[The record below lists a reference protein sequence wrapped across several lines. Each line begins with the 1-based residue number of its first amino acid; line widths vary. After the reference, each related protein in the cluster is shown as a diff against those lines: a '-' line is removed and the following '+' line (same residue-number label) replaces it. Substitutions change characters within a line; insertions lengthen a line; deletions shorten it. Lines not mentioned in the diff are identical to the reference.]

1 MCARGRWLCLIYKTH
16 PESEAPARRAAGAR
30 QVRKQPNT
38 CQTLPGEALSQAGWG
53 LGPTLGV
60 CTRSRIYGFHMC
72 CVFLYLFRLG
82 AGWRCE
88 APGRAPG
95 GCRGGGALEA
105 AAKA

>member
-1 MCARGRWLCLIYKTH
+1 MCQGPVALLDLKHTRRVRPPPGELLERGRFANNRTH
-16 PESEAPARRAAGAR
+16 VRHYRA
-30 QVRKQPNT
+30 
-38 CQTLPGEALSQAGWG
+38 EALSQAGWG